1 MICAV
6 RLFVRVRHM
15 PFRNGDLK
23 ILPFIVALFVLLP
36 FISEISEAEEASLRI
51 RGLFNNVSSVAGFKT
66 GWGFSCLVEGL
77 GKTVLFDTGDDGDI
91 LLYNMRKM
99 GIDPGTVDVIV
110 LSHIHGDHVGG
121 LRRFLQENPDVIVYL
136 PATFP
141 ASFKRSIKSTG
152 ARYEEVG
159 ASGRLFGSVYTTGE
173 MGLSVKEQSM
183 VILTQRGLVVITGCA
198 HPGIVD
204 IVEKAKEICD
214 ENVYLVMGGFHLVGV
229 SGDRIGKTANRLK
242 ELGVERVAPSHCS
255 GPLARDLFKEVW
267 GENFL
272 ESGAGSVIEIVDGAS
287 D

>member
-1 MICAV
+1 M
-6 RLFVRVRHM
+6 RHM

-23 ILPFIVALFVLLP
+23 ILTFIVTLFVLLS
-36 FISEISEAEEASLRI
+36 FVSESSEAEEASLRI

-77 GKTVLFDTGDDGDI
+77 GKTVLFDTGGDGDI
-91 LLYNMRKM
+91 LLHNMRKM

-141 ASFKRSIKSTG
+141 ASFKGRIKSAG
-152 ARYEEVG
+152 ARYEEVRD
-159 ASGRLFGSVYTTGE
+159 SGRLFGSFYTTGE
-173 MGLSVKEQSM
+173 MGLSVKEQSL
-183 VILTQRGLVVITGCA
+183 VIRTRKGLVVITGCA

-214 ENVYLVMGGFHLVGV
+214 ENVYLVMGGFHLVGA
-229 SGDRIGKTANRLK
+229 SGERIGKIADRLK

-255 GPLARDLFKEVW
+255 GSLARDIFKEIW

>member
-1 MICAV
+1 
-6 RLFVRVRHM
+6 M

-23 ILPFIVALFVLLP
+23 ILPFIVALFVLLS
-36 FISEISEAEEASLRI
+36 FVSESSEAEEASLRI

-77 GKTVLFDTGDDGDI
+77 GKTVLFDTGGDGDI
-91 LLYNMRKM
+91 LLHNMRKM
-99 GIDPGTVDVIV
+99 GIDPGTVDVIM
-110 LSHIHGDHVGG
+110 LSHIHGDHVEE

-141 ASFKRSIKSTG
+141 ASFKRRIKSAG

-173 MGLSVKEQSM
+173 MGLSVKEQSL
-183 VILTQRGLVVITGCA
+183 VIRTQRGLVIITGCA

-204 IVEKAKEICD
+204 IVEKAKEICG
-214 ENVYLVMGGFHLVGV
+214 ENVYLLMGGFHLVGA
-229 SGDRIGKTANRLK
+229 SGDRIGKIANRLK

-255 GPLARDLFKEVW
+255 GSLARDLFKEVW